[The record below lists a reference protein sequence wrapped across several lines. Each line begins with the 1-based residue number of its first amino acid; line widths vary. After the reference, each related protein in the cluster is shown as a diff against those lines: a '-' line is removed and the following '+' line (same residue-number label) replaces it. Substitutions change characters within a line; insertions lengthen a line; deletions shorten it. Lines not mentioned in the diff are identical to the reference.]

1 MQWDE
6 RVDILCTGSG
16 LGGLATA
23 IAAVDAGVDVLV
35 ADSAGLDVGD
45 AETNRYFGELS
56 QDLHV
61 PVHRA
66 AAVDAPIRDDL
77 APAAPVSRRVEPFV
91 GSRLQDWAASCLA
104 SPYGFLYSRV
114 RERRAVTMRSS
125 RGESFE
131 VASIGSIELG
141 QDQPKF
147 VLVDWLSAQA
157 RDRGIEVCTD
167 SPLQRIVFEGGRV
180 LGAVLDTPSGRC
192 AVRARHG
199 VLVSTGG
206 HELGAACDL
215 PETATLQVSLV
226 RQAASR
232 FGRVELLTTQPQAG
246 VPHTSC
252 RPVNRHLT
260 DAARETRQSRSPY
273 WRCGELHWY
282 PPLSQ

>member
-1 MQWDE
+1 MHWDE

-35 ADSAGLDVGD
+35 ADSAGLEVED

-56 QDLHV
+56 QDLCV
-61 PVHRA
+61 PVNRA

-77 APAAPVSRRVEPFV
+77 APAAPASQRVEPFV

-114 RERRAVTMRSS
+114 RERRAVTMLSS

-131 VASIGSIELG
+131 VAAIGSIELRP
-141 QDQPKF
+141 DQPKV
-147 VLVDWLSAQA
+147 VLADWLSAQA

-180 LGAVLDTPSGRC
+180 LGAVLDTPSGPC

-199 VLVSTGG
+199 VFVATGG

-215 PETATLQVSLV
+215 PETATLHVSLV

-246 VPHTSC
+246 IPYTSC
-252 RPVNRHLT
+252 RPVNRRLT
-260 DAARETRQSRSPY
+260 DAARETRKSRSPY

>member
-1 MQWDE
+1 MHWDE

-35 ADSAGLDVGD
+35 ADSAGLEVED

-56 QDLHV
+56 QDLCV
-61 PVHRA
+61 PVNRA

-77 APAAPVSRRVEPFV
+77 APAAPASQRVEPFV

-114 RERRAVTMRSS
+114 RERRAVTMLSS

-131 VASIGSIELG
+131 VAAIGSIELR
-141 QDQPKF
+141 QDQPKV
-147 VLVDWLSAQA
+147 VLADWLSAQA

-180 LGAVLDTPSGRC
+180 LGAVLDTPSGPC

-199 VLVSTGG
+199 VFVATGG
-206 HELGAACDL
+206 HELGAARDL

-246 VPHTSC
+246 IPYTSC
-252 RPVNRHLT
+252 RPVNRRLT
-260 DAARETRQSRSPY
+260 DAARETRKSRSPY